1 MQYTPGE
8 SAAQPHRPKTPLS
21 DDDRTLIR
29 SAAFYLLPGIGMPL
43 PSAQEVAEQVG
54 LPRDQ
59 VEALFV
65 DFSHTC
71 EFLLEPFAAA
81 AERTLNTFSIRRSP
95 GLDDQRAVLEAAI
108 RVCAQFPNQMRL
120 LLGLFDREGHEHG
133 NQIADSILYS
143 TGVRIIGIDH
153 EDDPQMRRRVAF
165 VGELVAM
172 AVVSHRHGL
181 QGKDLPEEEFNS
193 LVSACLGILHPPAL

>member
-1 MQYTPGE
+1 
-8 SAAQPHRPKTPLS
+8 
-21 DDDRTLIR
+21 
-29 SAAFYLLPGIGMPL
+29 MPL
-43 PSAQEVAEQVG
+43 PTVQEVADQVG
-54 LPRDQ
+54 LPRAQ
-59 VEALFV
+59 IEPLFA
-65 DFSHTC
+65 DFSQTC
-71 EFLLEPFAAA
+71 EFLLEPFAVA
-81 AERTLNTFSIRRSP
+81 AERTMNTYSISRNPS
-95 GLDDQRAVLEAAI
+95 LTDQRAVLEAAI
-108 RVCAQFPNQMRL
+108 RVCARFPNQMRL
-120 LLGLFDREGHEHG
+120 LLGLFDSESHEHG

-153 EDDPQMRRRVAF
+153 EDDPQMRRRIAF